1 MGTISQHSLSCK
13 VKLKHPM
20 IAFHVKP
27 TSITYEAV
35 LPLFTMLRTLR
46 TLVRRAFHL
55 KDWQIG
61 ASYES
66 QVMLRSSKDLSFLS
80 ILM

>member
-20 IAFHVKP
+20 IAFYVKP
-27 TSITYEAV
+27 TSMAYEAV
-35 LPLFTMLRTLR
+35 LPLFTVLRTLC

-55 KDWQIG
+55 KDCQIG

-66 QVMLRSSKDLSFLS
+66 QVMLRSSERLSFLS
-80 ILM
+80 V

>member
-35 LPLFTMLRTLR
+35 LPLFTMLRTL
-46 TLVRRAFHL
+46 VRRAFHL

-66 QVMLRSSKDLSFLS
+66 QVMLRSSKHLSFLS
-80 ILM
+80 VLM

>member
-35 LPLFTMLRTLR
+35 LPLFTMLRTL
-46 TLVRRAFHL
+46 VRRAFHL
-55 KDWQIG
+55 KDWRK
-61 ASYES
+61 
-66 QVMLRSSKDLSFLS
+66 L
-80 ILM
+80 

>member
-1 MGTISQHSLSCK
+1 MGTISQHSLSCI

-27 TSITYEAV
+27 TFITYEAV
-35 LPLFTMLRTLR
+35 LPLCTMLR

>member
-35 LPLFTMLRTLR
+35 LPLFTMLRTL
-46 TLVRRAFHL
+46 VRRAFHL

-66 QVMLRSSKDLSFLS
+66 QVMLRSSKRLSFLS
-80 ILM
+80 V